1 MEEHIE
7 RNKRVLEQWSAST
20 GKSPWTNP
28 PSGPGPLRSWKR
40 CRLQGVRPDNASKVS
55 LSPAALEKLAHLE
68 ERGFCGG
75 GQKHHGKAV

>member
-7 RNKRVLEQWSAST
+7 RNKRVLEQWERFHRQEPVDESAVR
-20 GKSPWTNP
+20 PLI
-28 PSGPGPLRSWKR
+28 LRSWKR

-55 LSPAALEKLAHLE
+55 LSPAALEKLLDS
-68 ERGFCGG
+68 ERGSCGG